1 MEALGAAASVMAVI
15 SLTLQ
20 LAEAIETTKELW
32 RGIRAAPAEVD
43 SILQDLGLLNG
54 ILDGIRNW
62 YVGNVYY

>member
-20 LAEAIETTKELW
+20 LAEAIETTRGLW
-32 RGIRAAPAEVD
+32 KGIRAAPAEVD

-62 YVGNVYY
+62 YVGNVCY